1 MKKQFDDQALGRQQ
15 SGGYRYYVLIF
26 LTLGYALSI
35 IDRGIISV
43 VLSELKQEFLFT
55 DFQLGLLGGLA
66 FALFYSVLGIPIAY
80 LADRSN
86 RRNIVAIAIA
96 VWSAF
101 TALCGLATGFWTL
114 FLARV
119 GVGVGEAG
127 GLPPSHSI
135 ISDYFKK
142 AELGRALG
150 IYSMGTVIGVIGGHQ
165 IGARLVEAFGWRTA
179 FLALGVPGIVFGL
192 LLYLT
197 VKEPKRAES
206 HTAHEK
212 RTSIFASLRILLKNK
227 AYLGVVIGHS
237 SVMVITYSL
246 FVFIFPVVER
256 SFDVD
261 KVTIAN
267 YTAMAIMFSSIGMIG
282 GGFISDTLSRKNVR
296 WMGWGPALWVSMI
309 APLFLAMLLI
319 SPTVEWMLIF
329 YGVLSLVTNLQFAP
343 TFQTIQSVVEP
354 DQKALGPSVCLFSV
368 NMVGYA
374 ILPPVVGLL
383 SDTIFVDAGD
393 KSLVYALATLSIVL
407 IPSCMGFLYASKHIP
422 DYVNEN

>member
-1 MKKQFDDQALGRQQ
+1 MAHTPEQEALEEQKTGT
-15 SGGYRYYVLIF
+15 YRYYVLGI

-80 LADRSN
+80 LSDRSN
-86 RRNIVAIAIA
+86 RRNIVAIAISF
-96 VWSAF
+96 WSAF
-101 TALCGLATGFWTL
+101 TALCGLAVGFWTL

-142 AELGRALG
+142 SELGRALG

-165 IGARLVEAFGWRTA
+165 LGARLVEAFGWRVA
-179 FLALGVPGIVFGL
+179 FMALGIPGIAFGL

-197 VKEPKRAES
+197 VREPKRTVTHAG
-206 HTAHEK
+206 HAV
-212 RTSIFASLRILLKNK
+212 RVSIYGSLRLLLKNK

-256 SFDVD
+256 SFDVP
-261 KVTIAN
+261 KITIAN
-267 YTAMAIMFSSIGMIG
+267 YTAMALIFSSIGMFG
-282 GGFISDTLSRKNVR
+282 GGAFTDYLSRRNIR
-296 WMGWGPALWVSMI
+296 WLGWAPAIWVLTI
-309 APLFLAMLLI
+309 APLFLVMLLF
-319 SPTVEWMLIF
+319 SPTVQWMLIF
-329 YGVLSLVTNLQFAP
+329 YAALLFAINLQFAP
-343 TFQTIQSVVEP
+343 TFQTIQTVVPP
-354 DQKALGPSVCLFSV
+354 DQKAIGPSVCLFVV

-383 SDTIFVDAGD
+383 SDTVFAEAGER
-393 KSLVYALATLSIVL
+393 SLIYALATLTVAL
-407 IPSCMGFLYASKHIP
+407 IPALFGFLYTARHIS
-422 DYVNEN
+422 DYTDNS